1 MKIVKT
7 IIMFGVLSFA
17 GAIQAQPSISNVYV
31 QSSTA
36 TTATIVWTTSTPST
50 SQILYGTSIFLQYS
64 NNVNGA
70 LVTSHT
76 STLTVLNANQPYYF
90 AAVSVDGSNRSTQSL
105 TYVFS
110 LCGQPFVPVIGTIN
124 QFYYSGTYTL
134 TWNPPA
140 GSSGTPTVCG
150 QTFPTTITGTV
161 NLSGSFSSLVADS
174 TKVTPGPGTWTV
186 AVADIGDISPIS
198 VSIPLSSLTQD
209 ISTQLQTAAA
219 GTSLVGVIANNNA
232 HTVYPP
238 WIGSGGSGDTI
249 TSPNST
255 LSVGG
260 SSSATTL
267 DINLAHANT
276 WTALQTFG
284 THISIGGVTPAG
296 ATGTGNLVFATS
308 PTLGGTI
315 GGSPTANGTW
325 TFSAANALT
334 LSAMS
339 GTSCLEEVSG
349 VVTATGSACGSGGS
363 GPTLQTNGANNASQS
378 TLNFLTSTTNAAGLI
393 VTPSNPTLGNEQY
406 EITTVACSLTGVGS
420 GIACIGGTQAAA
432 PTSGTSSTDWLASG
446 PSGWVECIGTTGG
459 CPLLLTNYPAD
470 TTVAVPAATFNAN
483 SCTVGTNSP
492 LTMTG
497 LTTTMTVSFT
507 ANSDTHA
514 TTGWGAPGAGVLYIT
529 NYPSASNTVTFY
541 VCNNTSSNITT
552 SASQTFN
559 VSAR

>member
-1 MKIVKT
+1 
-7 IIMFGVLSFA
+7 
-17 GAIQAQPSISNVYV
+17 
-31 QSSTA
+31 
-36 TTATIVWTTSTPST
+36 
-50 SQILYGTSIFLQYS
+50 
-64 NNVNGA
+64 
-70 LVTSHT
+70 
-76 STLTVLNANQPYYF
+76 
-90 AAVSVDGSNRSTQSL
+90 
-105 TYVFS
+105 
-110 LCGQPFVPVIGTIN
+110 
-124 QFYYSGTYTL
+124 
-134 TWNPPA
+134 
-140 GSSGTPTVCG
+140 
-150 QTFPTTITGTV
+150 V

>member
-1 MKIVKT
+1 M
-7 IIMFGVLSFA
+7 
-17 GAIQAQPSISNVYV
+17 
-31 QSSTA
+31 
-36 TTATIVWTTSTPST
+36 
-50 SQILYGTSIFLQYS
+50 
-64 NNVNGA
+64 
-70 LVTSHT
+70 
-76 STLTVLNANQPYYF
+76 
-90 AAVSVDGSNRSTQSL
+90 
-105 TYVFS
+105 
-110 LCGQPFVPVIGTIN
+110 N
-124 QFYYSGTYTL
+124 QFYYNGTFTL

-150 QTFPTTITGTV
+150 QTFSTTVTG
-161 NLSGSFSSLVADS
+161 NLNLAGSFSTVVADS
-174 TKVTPGPGTWTV
+174 TKVTPGPGTWTIT
-186 AVADIGDISPIS
+186 VADVGNISPFSITQALS
-198 VSIPLSSLTQD
+198 VFSQD
-209 ISTQLQTAAA
+209 ISAPLQYAASQ
-219 GTSLVGVIANNNA
+219 TSLVGVIANNNN

-260 SSSATTL
+260 TSTNTTL

-315 GGSPTANGTW
+315 GGSPTASGAW
-325 TFSAANALT
+325 TFSASNAIT
-334 LSAMS
+334 LSAMT

-363 GPTLQTNGANNASQS
+363 GPTIEVNGTPTTNQALLNLQ
-378 TLNFLTSTTNAAGLI
+378 TSTTNAIGLVI
-393 VTPSNPTLGNEQY
+393 TPSNPSGGIVDN
-406 EITTVACSLTGVGS
+406 EITTVACSLSGAGS
-420 GIACIGGTQAAA
+420 GIACIGGTQAVLPSA
-432 PTSGTSSTDWLASG
+432 GTASNDWLASG
-446 PSGWVECIGTTGG
+446 PLGWAEAIGSGTFSYLLYNGGPAGTPSSINISNATGMTSSQVTTALG
-459 CPLLLTNYPAD
+459 YTPANCTPGTSGSDCLTLSSGLVPTGNLPGYVAD

-483 SCTVGTNSP
+483 SCTVGANSP

-497 LTTTMTVSFT
+497 LATTMTVTFT

-529 NYPSASNTVTFY
+529 NYPSAANTVTFY
-541 VCNNTSSNITT
+541 VCNNTNAGITT